1 MKLSRTYRH
10 ACFPRAGLFKKQT
23 AMGIAL
29 ALALPGIWSHA
40 TDAPKALQLGIQ
52 AGFAIP
58 AGDDLRITTGSAL
71 NPALGIHLTWEVG
84 ESYVLRP
91 RLDLWRFT
99 RGYQQALTPQPQEI
113 RTKVSAWALGGD
125 YLFRPGGYRGRW
137 TVGAGLYLI
146 RWSVESTNQLSFGEA
161 GVARAA
167 GTSRWTRVGFG
178 PVATYRLSA
187 HVEAEARFVFS
198 RYGYEDLV
206 ANLGTVGFLY
216 RF

>member
-1 MKLSRTYRH
+1 M
-10 ACFPRAGLFKKQT
+10 
-23 AMGIAL
+23 
-29 ALALPGIWSHA
+29 PGTQSSA
-40 TDAPKALQLGIQ
+40 SDAPKALQLGVQ

-71 NPALGIHLTWEVG
+71 NPALGIHLTWEIG
-84 ESYVLRP
+84 ESNILRP

-99 RGYQQALTPQPQEI
+99 RGYQQVLTPQPQEI
-113 RTKVSAWALGGD
+113 RTNVSAFTLGGD
-125 YLFRPGGYRGRW
+125 YLFRTGGPHGRW
-137 TVGAGLYLI
+137 SVGAGLYLI
-146 RWSVESTNQLSFGEA
+146 LWSVKSTNRLSFGEA
-161 GVARAA
+161 GEAQAS

-178 PVATYRLSA
+178 PLATYRLGA

-198 RYGYEDLV
+198 RYGYEDLA